1 VSASFDK
8 SLKLWDGYNG
18 LFLATL
24 KGHVGAVYQV
34 IKK

>member
-8 SLKLWDGYNG
+8 NLKLWDGYTG
-18 LFLATL
+18 LFLTTL

-34 IKK
+34 